1 MKKSL
6 RICDNIRRSG
16 SNAIEAPSNVFLLRN
31 IANSLS
37 GSDGA
42 KSDIYL
48 KKPTVIMLLI
58 LVNRMVSLT
67 NITPHST
74 LGGKV

>member
-48 KKPTVIMLLI
+48 KKTQW
-58 LVNRMVSLT
+58 
-67 NITPHST
+67 
-74 LGGKV
+74 

>member
-6 RICDNIRRSG
+6 RICDNIRQSG

-31 IANSLS
+31 IENSLS

-48 KKPTVIMLLI
+48 KKSNSDIVIDF
-58 LVNRMVSLT
+58 
-67 NITPHST
+67 
-74 LGGKV
+74 G